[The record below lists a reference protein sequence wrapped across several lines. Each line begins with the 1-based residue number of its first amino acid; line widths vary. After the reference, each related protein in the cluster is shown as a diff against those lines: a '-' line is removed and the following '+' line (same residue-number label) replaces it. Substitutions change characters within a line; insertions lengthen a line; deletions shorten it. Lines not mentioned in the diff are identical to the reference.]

1 MYLVIIFVWYI
12 GCLLVYLRAR
22 GRVYPPSGYLGLG
35 IVVLGSIA
43 GLIIFP
49 NSIDT
54 LLGIIGYNVILGNPI
69 DFRYFSNVN
78 VQTGFGIIVGWLVS
92 AVVLGLWF
100 FSDRPVF
107 GRNTVVGK
115 LGMSDDPVKA
125 IWSFVRRSLVGVQT
139 GMVKDGGKDKSQ
151 QTAEKHKDAGR
162 VRRNQ
167 FDGLGD
173 DF

>member
-54 LLGIIGYNVILGNPI
+54 LLGIIGYNVILGDPI

-115 LGMSDDPVKA
+115 LGSA
-125 IWSFVRRSLVGVQT
+125 
-139 GMVKDGGKDKSQ
+139 
-151 QTAEKHKDAGR
+151 
-162 VRRNQ
+162 
-167 FDGLGD
+167 
-173 DF
+173 